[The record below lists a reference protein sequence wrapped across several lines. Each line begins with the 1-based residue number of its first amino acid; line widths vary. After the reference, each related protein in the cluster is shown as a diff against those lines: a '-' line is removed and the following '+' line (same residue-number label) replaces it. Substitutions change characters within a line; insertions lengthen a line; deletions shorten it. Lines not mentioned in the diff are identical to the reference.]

1 MVLSRFKNTIR
12 NGFKLGKGAHITILA
27 QKQWLPHKQTA
38 ASLIHI
44 DFLEL
49 WLDGTISGVLFPQGT
64 DFPEHKRKLPDR
76 ASSGFRGRAAA
87 RRVQSRESPSTRR

>member
-1 MVLSRFKNTIR
+1 MVLSRFKTTIR

-76 ASSGFRGRAAA
+76 AFSGFRGRAAA